1 MRNIFPMRY
10 DWLIMGMVVVFCMF
24 IGERNAAAAAEK
36 IIFIAHD
43 NRPISLQQT
52 AEVMEQTGCHLLMP
66 SEELL
71 SRGVN
76 QPGQPDEL
84 WTWLEA
90 QAGSAQAAVLSTDS
104 LLYGG
109 LIASRRHEIPQETL
123 QARVERFQDL
133 HARYPNLKL
142 YLFGSLMRTPKS
154 GLYSGKEEP
163 AYYDEYGAD
172 IFQYTAL
179 EDKADLGK
187 LSRSEQAHMQELKAS
202 IPAEVLE
209 DWLGRRAK
217 NLSATKQLMDMV
229 TEGVA
234 ETFVVGRDDNAPLCR
249 THQENRE
256 LQAYAAKKNIPANK
270 FRSLT
275 GIDEFNLLLFARAIN
290 DLRGEI
296 PFVHV
301 IYNEGVGADT
311 IPAYSDEQ
319 IGTSIRDSLGLAGGM
334 MVPGA
339 ERADFVLLVNTD
351 PRGLTGE
358 SVQIVPSSAPLVN
371 DGRERRGT
379 QHFFRLVQ
387 ENIGK
392 GYPVGIAD
400 IAFSNG
406 SDNALME
413 KMRKAGLLEKLTAY
427 SGWNTATNSTGFALA
442 TGILTPYMT
451 DAGIKRLLTRRYLD
465 DWGYQANVRTT
476 IVRNL
481 LAEGHLE
488 ACYQLDS
495 FRPEA
500 EAQATKY
507 LREFAKEKL
516 SSFAFE
522 GLQNL
527 QVRLPWNRTFECA
540 IFF

>member
-1 MRNIFPMRY
+1 
-10 DWLIMGMVVVFCMF
+10 
-24 IGERNAAAAAEK
+24 
-36 IIFIAHD
+36 
-43 NRPISLQQT
+43 
-52 AEVMEQTGCHLLMP
+52 MP

-71 SRGVN
+71 SRGAN

-123 QARVERFQDL
+123 QARVERFQNL

-163 AYYDEYGAD
+163 AYYDKYGAD

-209 DWLGRRAK
+209 DW
-217 NLSATKQLMDMV
+217 
-229 TEGVA
+229 
-234 ETFVVGRDDNAPLCR
+234 
-249 THQENRE
+249 
-256 LQAYAAKKNIPANK
+256 
-270 FRSLT
+270 
-275 GIDEFNLLLFARAIN
+275 
-290 DLRGEI
+290 
-296 PFVHV
+296 
-301 IYNEGVGADT
+301 
-311 IPAYSDEQ
+311 
-319 IGTSIRDSLGLAGGM
+319 LGLAGGM

-379 QHFFRLVQ
+379 QYFFRLVQ

-476 IVRNL
+476 IVRKL
-481 LAEGHLE
+481 LSEGHLE

>member
-1 MRNIFPMRY
+1 MGNIFPMRY
-10 DWLIMGMVVVFCMF
+10 DWLIMGVIVVFCMF
-24 IGERNAAAAAEK
+24 VGEGNAAAAAEK

-52 AEVMEQTGCHLLMP
+52 AEVMEQTGCRLLMP

-71 SRGVN
+71 SRGAN

-123 QARVERFQDL
+123 QARVERFQNL

-163 AYYDEYGAD
+163 AYYDKYGAD

-209 DWLGRRAK
+209 DW
-217 NLSATKQLMDMV
+217 
-229 TEGVA
+229 
-234 ETFVVGRDDNAPLCR
+234 
-249 THQENRE
+249 
-256 LQAYAAKKNIPANK
+256 
-270 FRSLT
+270 
-275 GIDEFNLLLFARAIN
+275 
-290 DLRGEI
+290 
-296 PFVHV
+296 
-301 IYNEGVGADT
+301 
-311 IPAYSDEQ
+311 
-319 IGTSIRDSLGLAGGM
+319 LGLAGGM

-379 QHFFRLVQ
+379 QYFFRLVQ

-476 IVRNL
+476 IVRKL
-481 LAEGHLE
+481 LSEGHLE